1 MSSTDPKP
9 LPTIGFLTVVR
20 YEQHGFLGGY
30 LVLNTSGRPLEFHCT
45 APVKPNRAQEILYG
59 PTLEPYLYGEQIGQ
73 ALIAK
78 SQLMPLAICTDLA
91 AVLSVREFIAPPV
104 VMVVASAE
112 ANTEPPGAPIAT
124 VHHRVDAPH
133 APHAALR
140 PMFQLGA
147 NRLAVAATHA
157 DDQARVAD
165 ALRPVAEHFDLSE
178 PFERI
183 RGAID
188 EAQRSG
194 R

>member
-1 MSSTDPKP
+1 MRSTDSKA
-9 LPTIGFLTVVR
+9 LPALGFLTVVR

-30 LVLNTSGRPLEFHCT
+30 LVLNISGRPLEFHCT

-73 ALIAK
+73 TLLAK
-78 SQLMPLAICTDLA
+78 SQLEPLVICTDLP
-91 AVLSVREFIAPPV
+91 AVLSVREFVSMPV
-104 VMVVASAE
+104 ALVAASAE
-112 ANTEPPGAPIAT
+112 PPAGQAGSSSPGALFRI
-124 VHHRVDAPH
+124 DAAH
-133 APHAALR
+133 QASVR
-140 PMFQLGA
+140 PLFQLGL
-147 NRLAVAATHA
+147 NRLAVAGTHA
-157 DDQARVAD
+157 DDQPRVTA
-165 ALRPVAEHFDLSE
+165 ALEPVAEHFDLLE

>member
-1 MSSTDPKP
+1 MNSTDSKP
-9 LPTIGFLTVVR
+9 LPAIGFLTVVR

-59 PTLEPYLYGEQIGQ
+59 PTLEPYLYGDQIGQ
-73 ALIAK
+73 ALVAK
-78 SQLMPLAICTDLA
+78 SQLAPLAICTDLA
-91 AVLSVREFIAPPV
+91 AVLSVREFTTAPV
-104 VMVVASAE
+104 ALVVASDD
-112 ANTEPPGAPIAT
+112 EPAPPTGPSQSTAW
-124 VHHRVDAPH
+124 HRIDAGH
-133 APHAALR
+133 QAVAR
-140 PMFQLGA
+140 PTFQLGA
-147 NRLAVAATHA
+147 NRLAVAPTHTV
-157 DDQARVAD
+157 DQQRIAIALEHVAG
-165 ALRPVAEHFDLSE
+165 HFDLSE